1 MHIVANVM
9 FAHVE
14 GELVWCTTSDTE
26 EKESFKRDE
35 RDHRRWIC
43 CSSLY
48 CTEEIILRQ
57 L

>member
-14 GELVWCTTSDTE
+14 GELVWCTTRDTE

-48 CTEEIILRQ
+48 CTEEIIIRQ